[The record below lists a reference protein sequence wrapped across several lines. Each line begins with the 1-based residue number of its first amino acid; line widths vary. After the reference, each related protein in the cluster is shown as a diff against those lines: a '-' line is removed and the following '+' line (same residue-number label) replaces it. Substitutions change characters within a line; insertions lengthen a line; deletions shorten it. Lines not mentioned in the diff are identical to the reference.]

1 MSTTTSASKLQ
12 KILPQLFQ
20 ANLPPGEPYLRF
32 QLTPKITAL
41 ISMQWVQES
50 LLISAEQI
58 TPLPNMPESFIGI
71 INSRNRVFSV
81 IDLAQMIQLSAAT
94 LAVRQ
99 YHIIVLQTSQGSS
112 EVGVRIGLAVHRIQ
126 GITRLT
132 DEQLASPLEDFPPAL
147 TPYLRGCVAEAE
159 NRILV
164 LSAQAIAAAS
174 SKIE

>member
-1 MSTTTSASKLQ
+1 MSTSTSASRLQ

-32 QLTPKITAL
+32 QLTPEITAL
-41 ISMQWVQES
+41 VSMQWVQES

-71 INSRNRVFSV
+71 INSRNHVFSV
-81 IDLAQMIQLSAAT
+81 IDLAQMMQLSTAS
-94 LAVRQ
+94 LSVRQ
-99 YHIIVLQTSQGSS
+99 YHIIVLQTSPTSS
-112 EVGVRIGLAVHRIQ
+112 AEGLLIGLVVHRIQ

-147 TPYLRGCVAEAE
+147 TPYLRGCVDEAE
-159 NRILV
+159 NRTLV
-164 LSAQAIAAAS
+164 LSAEAIANRTH
-174 SKIE
+174 KLV